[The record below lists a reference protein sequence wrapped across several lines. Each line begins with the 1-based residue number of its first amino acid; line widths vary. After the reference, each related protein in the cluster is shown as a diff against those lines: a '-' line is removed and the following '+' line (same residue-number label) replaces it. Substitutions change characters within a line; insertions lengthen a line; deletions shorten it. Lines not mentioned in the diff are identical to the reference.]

1 MPWLKLKHGINHFIP
16 SVIWQPW
23 PQVPVTLQDL
33 PADAI
38 ILDVGAGGR
47 QIAPH
52 VIGVDFILLE
62 NTCVVSDIHHLA
74 FADESTDAVFCTGML
89 EHVANPS
96 QAMKE
101 IFRVLKPEAVVHLEA
116 PFMQPYHRD
125 PED

>member
-47 QIAPH
+47 QITPQA
-52 VIGVDFILLE
+52 IGIDFVPFE
-62 NTCVVSDIHHLA
+62 NTRVVSDIHHLG
-74 FADESTDAVFCTGML
+74 FADDSADVVFCTGVL
-89 EHVANPS
+89 EHLENPS
-96 QAMKE
+96 RAMRE
-101 IFRVLKPEAVVHLEA
+101 SFSSTWMR
-116 PFMQPYHRD
+116 FC
-125 PED
+125 